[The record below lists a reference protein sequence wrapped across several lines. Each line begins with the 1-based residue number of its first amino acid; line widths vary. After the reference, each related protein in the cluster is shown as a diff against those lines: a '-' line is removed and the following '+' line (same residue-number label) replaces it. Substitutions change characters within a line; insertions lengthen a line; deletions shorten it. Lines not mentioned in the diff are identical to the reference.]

1 MANGTTS
8 DFQDCTL
15 QPFEKNRYFYS
26 KLLTVSDF
34 EVEQRYGISKDR
46 LIHRLIHGHGI
57 NYGVEVSE
65 IALNAQNKLAVKLT
79 EGAALD
85 CCGNEIIVPARGNA
99 IEVKEGDY
107 SQDGTYYL
115 YLKYAEC
122 QKDPMPQLANGSSCE
137 ESCCYSRIQETFT
150 LAIAKTPTT
159 TISGKVIEKGITPQ
173 KPIANAKII
182 SFSTDGNIQGIT
194 TTNATGDYQLPVF
207 DNQAYDIKASAS
219 GYQSQTKRLS
229 VAVTQNIELVKTTP
243 DCQKTTENYEET
255 YLKAKSKCTDPK
267 VLIAVFTIT
276 AGQPKVD
283 DSQTKTFRSVIYS
296 NPMLHDLLCDHIGDL
311 DNPHETTAA
320 QVKALQSVN
329 GVGNV
334 SGQPYT
340 SNIDLVSLDNKIR
353 ISPPDSPPGPPPSS
367 KQINLSLED
376 QAIERRHL
384 STDVINNLITS
395 NGTITIVPTDTAGNT
410 KTIELST
417 SALQLGAMVSV
428 NRVQNVNGDVT
439 LQSADGSIVVDA
451 SVGAGLVGLTVNPG
465 TNILSVRTAPA
476 PGTAAKFAR
485 EDHVHNLEDRVVT
498 GPKIAPAVVTRA
510 THLAP
515 DITDLLTSTDN
526 SVTITPNARARTINL
541 AVNQAPPGNG
551 IAVPTGS
558 VIFQRVG
565 VGELRSSP
573 DIEFG
578 IDWQPEEG
586 QYAAIVLALE
596 SKEEVFIGDLELVQ
610 PTREVQAPLMMAT
623 YKPGAKVFQITVQD
637 QRTEGRGARDYQVRW
652 WAIPRTEVR
661 TPPVE
666 VPPPQ

>member
-1 MANGTTS
+1 MANGTNF
-8 DFQDCTL
+8 DLKDCTL

-46 LIHRLIHGHGI
+46 LIHRLLHGHGI

-137 ESCCYSRIQETFT
+137 ESCCYSRIQETYT
-150 LAIAKTPTT
+150 LAIAKAPTT
-159 TISGKVIEKGITPQ
+159 LISGKVVEKGSSPKQ
-173 KPIANAKII
+173 PIDKAQVI

-207 DNQAYDIKASAS
+207 DNQAYDIKVSAS

-229 VAVTQNIELVKTTP
+229 VAVTQDIELVKTTP

-255 YLKAKSKCTDPK
+255 YLKTKSKCTDPK

-283 DSQTKTFRSVIYS
+283 DSRTKTFRSVIYS

-320 QVKALQSVN
+320 QVGALQSVN

-334 SGQPYT
+334 GSQPYT

-353 ISPPDSPPGPPPSS
+353 ISPPDSPPGSAPSS
-367 KQINLSLED
+367 TQINLSLED

-384 STDVINNLITS
+384 SSDVISNLILS
-395 NGTITIVPTDTAGNT
+395 DGTITIDRKDNPGNDKDLT
-410 KTIELST
+410 LST
-417 SALQLGAMVSV
+417 SALQLGAMVSI
-428 NRVQNVNGDVT
+428 NGVQNVNGNVT
-439 LQSADGSIVVDA
+439 LQSDDSILFNTL
-451 SVGAGLVGLTVNPG
+451 VGVGLVGLTVNPG
-465 TNILSVRTAPA
+465 ANILSVQAAPA
-476 PGTAAKFAR
+476 PGNAAKFAR
-485 EDHVHNLEDRVVT
+485 EDHVHNLADRVVI
-498 GPKIAPAVVTRA
+498 GSKIAPEAVTRA
-510 THLAP
+510 THLAD
-515 DITDLLTSTDN
+515 DITNLLTSIDN
-526 SVTITPNARARTINL
+526 SVAITPNTAAKTIDL

-558 VIFQRVG
+558 VIFQKVRP
-565 VGELRSSP
+565 GELRSSP
-573 DIEFG
+573 NIEFG
-578 IDWQPEEG
+578 INWQPKED
-586 QYAAIVLALE
+586 QYAAIVLASE
-596 SKEEVFIGDLELVQ
+596 FKDEVFIGDLELVQ
-610 PTREVQAPLMMAT
+610 PNKEFQAPLMMAT
-623 YKPGAKVFQITVQD
+623 YKLGKGFQITVQD
-637 QRTEGRGARDYQVRW
+637 QRTEGRGTRDYQVRW

-666 VPPPQ
+666 VPPPPG